1 MYDILKNYDSKVKIS
16 NKITEQIGK
25 LIAGDMGSAPYLTGP
40 KLVDFYN
47 ECGFDDVYGEGFPS
61 RWRYST
67 DKIVESNGTQRLKNI
82 LEDFV
87 DPRRYGDDEQIID
100 KIVNE
105 FNQLIKYDGF
115 ALIKRGEIYKVA
127 DIQGNFINPESI
139 STIGHE
145 FVNEQIEKC
154 QQKIASDDF
163 NGAITNAR
171 TLCEAIL
178 THIIEKIDNGHI
190 KNDGN
195 LINLWSKAKKVLK
208 LDLKKG
214 EIPDFVFQILS
225 GLDTTI
231 NGLAG
236 LSNNA
241 GDRHAN
247 KFNTKRHHAKL
258 AVNSTMTLCDFL
270 IDVLNER
277 KKNFC

>member
-1 MYDILKNYDSKVKIS
+1 VKIS
-16 NKITEQIGK
+16 NKVTEQLGK
-25 LIAGDMGSAPYLTGP
+25 LIAGDTGSAPYLTGP
-40 KLVDFYN
+40 KLITFYN
-47 ECGFDDVYGEGFPS
+47 ECGFDDIYAEGFPS

-67 DKIVESNGTQRLKNI
+67 DKIVESNGTPRLKKI

-87 DPRRYGDDEQIID
+87 DPRRFGGDEQLVD
-100 KIVNE
+100 KIVTE
-105 FNQLIKYDGF
+105 INQLIKYDGF
-115 ALIKRGEIYKVA
+115 ALIKKGEIYKIA
-127 DIQGNFINPESI
+127 DIQGSFIEPEAVA
-139 STIGHE
+139 TIGHE
-145 FVNEQIEKC
+145 FVSEQIEKC
-154 QQKIASDDF
+154 QQKIATDDF

-178 THIIEKIDNGHI
+178 IHIIETIEKTEI

-195 LINLWSKAKKVLK
+195 VINLWTRAKKALK
-208 LDLKKG
+208 LDLKKD

-225 GLDTTI
+225 GLETTV

-258 AVNSTMTLCDFL
+258 AVNSTMTFCDFL

-277 KKNFC
+277 KKNGL

>member
-1 MYDILKNYDSKVKIS
+1 MKIS
-16 NKITEQIGK
+16 NKITTQLGT
-25 LIAGDMGSAPYLTGP
+25 LIAGDTPTAPYLSGP

-47 ECGFDDVYGEGFPS
+47 ECGFDDIYGEGFPS
-61 RWRYST
+61 RWKYST
-67 DKIVESNGTQRLKNI
+67 DKIVESNGTPRLKKI
-82 LEDFV
+82 LEEFV
-87 DPRRYGDDEQIID
+87 DPRRYGGDEQVVD
-100 KIVNE
+100 KIVADI
-105 FNQLIKYDGF
+105 NQLIKYDGF
-115 ALIKRGEIYKVA
+115 GLIKKGSSYKVA
-127 DIQGNFINPESI
+127 DIQGNFIEAETVI
-139 STIGHE
+139 AIGHE
-145 FVNEQIEKC
+145 FVGEQIEKC
-154 QQKIASDDF
+154 QQKIATDDF

-178 THIIEKIDNGHI
+178 IHIIETIEKTEI

-195 LINLWSKAKKVLK
+195 VINLWTRAKKALK
-208 LDLKKG
+208 LDLKKD

-258 AVNSTMTLCDFL
+258 AVNSTMTICDFL

-277 KKNFC
+277 KKNGL

>member
-1 MYDILKNYDSKVKIS
+1 VKIS
-16 NKITEQIGK
+16 NKITKKLGT
-25 LIAGDMGSAPYLTGP
+25 LIAGDTQAAPYLSGP

-47 ECGFDDVYGEGFPS
+47 ECGFDDIYAEGFPS
-61 RWRYST
+61 RWKYST
-67 DKIVESNGTQRLKNI
+67 EKIVESNGTPRLKKI
-82 LEDFV
+82 LEEFV
-87 DPRRYGDDEQIID
+87 DPRRYGGDEEVVE
-100 KIVNE
+100 KITTDI
-105 FNQLIKYDGF
+105 NQLIKYDGF
-115 ALIKRGEIYKVA
+115 GIIKKGNSYKVA
-127 DIQGNFINPESI
+127 DIQGNFIEAE
-139 STIGHE
+139 TVTAIGHE
-145 FVNEQIEKC
+145 FIGEQIEKC
-154 QQKIASDDF
+154 QQKIATEDF

-178 THIIEKIDNGHI
+178 IHIIETIEKTEI

-195 LINLWSKAKKVLK
+195 VINLWTRAKKALK
-208 LDLKKG
+208 LDLKKD

-225 GLDTTI
+225 GLETTI

-270 IDVLNER
+270 IDVLNSL
-277 KKNFC
+277 KQ